1 MPLELLRECL
11 KLIDFKSER
20 SRLSGEFRIGVE
32 DDVMNDLNGD
42 DSARWRAALDEFR
55 PYSGDQ
61 ATTNVFPVVQ
71 AMVFEG
77 QHRLR
82 CYLGESRQYS
92 LMASILF
99 GVLALLPYPEFLDF
113 FKLDFQK
120 LYQIEEHFYLCIH
133 GAYSCFG
140 ESADEDLETIGDSKW
155 NLSQVSIFLT
165 CQECESSYC

>member
-1 MPLELLRECL
+1 MAIELLRECL

-20 SRLSGEFRIGVE
+20 SSLCGEFRISGVE
-32 DDVMNDLNGD
+32 VDNDLNGVD
-42 DSARWRAALDEFR
+42 CARWHAALDEYR

-77 QHRLR
+77 QYRLR

-92 LMASILF
+92 LMSSILF

-113 FKLDFQK
+113 FKLNFQK
-120 LYQIEEHFYLCIH
+120 LYQIE
-133 GAYSCFG
+133 
-140 ESADEDLETIGDSKW
+140 
-155 NLSQVSIFLT
+155 
-165 CQECESSYC
+165 